1 MKSDLI
7 KQAEAIPYVRWYE
20 INELIERAEDEQTRE
35 KLRFI
40 QCEKRL
46 REQNS

>member
-1 MKSDLI
+1 MNDLI

-20 INELIERAEDEQTRE
+20 INELIDQAEDEQTRE

-40 QCEKRL
+40 QCRKRL
-46 REQNS
+46 LEQYSI